1 MGQRLM
7 AEHAGHRHEDHVHSP
22 PGAGHGVDHVH
33 PVPAENYSARP
44 HLEFVV
50 LDIGGD
56 VGALIVHT
64 DADLHGTE
72 VEISPT
78 GEDDRRA
85 HKDVLERSIDGRA
98 AYTAVFYELAH
109 GTYTL
114 WSDGEACAREVM
126 ITGGTIAEV
135 DWRTAAVR
143 G

>member
-1 MGQRLM
+1 LTGIITARSTHPPRHTREDD
-7 AEHAGHRHEDHVHSP
+7 AADHAHS
-22 PGAGHGVDHVH
+22 H
-33 PVPAENYSARP
+33 PAPAENHSARP
-44 HLEFVV
+44 HPEFVV

-85 HKDVLERSIDGRA
+85 HKDVLERSIDGRS
-98 AYTAVFYELAH
+98 AYTAVFYELAE

-114 WSDGEACAREVM
+114 WSQGEALARDVA
-126 ITGGTIAEV
+126 ITGAAIVEV
-135 DWRTAAVR
+135 DWRKAAVVAVAA
-143 G
+143 